1 MKFAASIAVF
11 VGGLACAALSV
22 EGAEPAPKKADAKSA
37 TPVKPDIA
45 FLEYLGTLEGDD
57 ENWTDIA
64 NTVLAESRRKRAAN
78 REAPAKSQAET
89 K

>member
-1 MKFAASIAVF
+1 MKLEMRFAVLLFAVA
-11 VGGLACAALSV
+11 LAAQ
-22 EGAEPAPKKADAKSA
+22 GAEPAPKKPETKQA
-37 TPVKPDIA
+37 TRAAKPDIA

-64 NTVLAESRRKRAAN
+64 NTVLTESRGKRAVKQ
-78 REAPAKSQAET
+78 EAATPKAAET